1 VHSRAGFGRNPKIIN
16 TEDTEIHGED
26 PRNCPA
32 QQGRGPSTAPRMT
45 THLREALLETLRD
58 GAGSV
63 SPGAVGAP
71 AVSGV
76 GMLK

>member
-1 VHSRAGFGRNPKIIN
+1 MHSLAGFGRNPKIMT

-26 PRNCPA
+26 PRNCPV
-32 QQGRGPSTAPRMT
+32 QEGRDPSTAPRMT

-63 SPGAVGAP
+63 SLRAVGAP
-71 AVSGV
+71 AVLGI